1 MYRVGNGLDF
11 HTLEINPNRPFLLG
25 GYEIETEL
33 ALVGHSDADIL
44 LHAIS
49 DAILGALSLGDI
61 GLYFPDSDSSLK
73 GMDSRIIIKKV
84 ESLMKEKQYEIVN
97 IDSTIICEKPKILPY
112 REKIASSISEILAL
126 PIDTISVKATTTEKM
141 GAIGRKEGVGVL
153 STVLLRKSIS

>member
-1 MYRVGNGLDF
+1 M
-11 HTLEINPNRPFLLG
+11 
-25 GYEIETEL
+25 
-33 ALVGHSDADIL
+33 GHSDADIL

-61 GLYFPDSDSSLK
+61 GLYFPDSDSSLT
-73 GMDSRIIIKKV
+73 GLDSKIIIKKV

-97 IDSTIICEKPKILPY
+97 IDSTITCEKPKILPY
-112 REKIASSISEILAL
+112 REKIASSLSEILTL

-141 GAIGRKEGVGVL
+141 GALGRKEGVGVL